1 MKTISECLLIAIV
14 VLTASQRVSA
24 QTTEPF
30 KPVCDILQIDKAIA
44 TVSLTLGVDRTVR
57 PTMACL
63 LSLWRNDKGGS
74 TKFTVSNAFLAV
86 MEQNPRTFFSVMAN
100 EPAVFSEWLNGI
112 ADLTFTWP
120 FDPPCQL
127 EVSRAH
133 LISILQ
139 NARVDA
145 GRAENLKATV
155 TAKLSSIRCR
165 QIN

>member
-1 MKTISECLLIAIV
+1 MKTISKCLLVTIV

-24 QTTEPF
+24 QTTEPY

-63 LSLWRNDKGGS
+63 LSLWRDDKGGG
-74 TKFTVSNAFLAV
+74 TKRVVSNAFLAI
-86 MEQNPRTFFSVMAN
+86 MEQNPQTFFSIMGN
-100 EPAVFSEWLNGI
+100 EPAVFAEWLDGI

-139 NARVDA
+139 TARVAA
-145 GRAENLKATV
+145 GRADNLKATV
-155 TAKLSSIRCR
+155 TAKLLSIRCR
-165 QIN
+165 QLN